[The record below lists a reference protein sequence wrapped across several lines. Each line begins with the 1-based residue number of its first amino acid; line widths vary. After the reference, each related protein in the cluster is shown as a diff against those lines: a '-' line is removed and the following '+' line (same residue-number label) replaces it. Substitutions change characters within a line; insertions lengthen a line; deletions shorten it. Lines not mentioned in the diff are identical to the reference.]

1 MCVYESESERGERE
15 GSTRENNFVHGKLL
29 AGNNVLLKNT
39 IEVLMYYHS
48 NFSNIITII
57 DMIILHD
64 ELIIKSYDYIITN
77 NTYII

>member
-1 MCVYESESERGERE
+1 
-15 GSTRENNFVHGKLL
+15 
-29 AGNNVLLKNT
+29 VLFINT

-57 DMIILHD
+57 DMIISHD
-64 ELIIKSYDYIITN
+64 ELIIKSYDYIVTN

>member
-1 MCVYESESERGERE
+1 
-15 GSTRENNFVHGKLL
+15 
-29 AGNNVLLKNT
+29 VLLINI

-57 DMIILHD
+57 DMIISHD
-64 ELIIKSYDYIITN
+64 ELIIKSYDYIVTN